1 MLTRNEHPLG
11 LRRHNWRHARA
22 WRVRGVSCGA
32 TSSTSARI
40 SYWMWGS
47 RMLVRSAVATV
58 TPLRMRRSFCAAPPR
73 PPPAHE
79 AARKAGP
86 RWCVTYPPAAPAT
99 PEKPFWA
106 DAIGMAGF
114 GLVGLQ
120 WLMSDMLHLRAVAL
134 ASSTSMIL
142 YNMRAVGK
150 PLVDTTLR
158 TRTLALTAR
167 EGGLRG
173 GLRGGAPLQA
183 AGAAP
188 VLRGW
193 GWATRGGD
201 NTRGGLRGI
210 LSA

>member
-1 MLTRNEHPLG
+1 MRYIYPAGWAQFHPSRLVGSTLLWVPRRTSHVAVTTAIHKPTLVTNSCLSSAIYYARRRNG
-11 LRRHNWRHARA
+11 YSN
-22 WRVRGVSCGA
+22 
-32 TSSTSARI
+32 
-40 SYWMWGS
+40 WMWGS
-47 RMLVRSAVATV
+47 RLLVRSAVATV
-58 TPLRMRRSFCAAPPR
+58 QSRSATLHMRRSFCAAPPR

-79 AARKAGP
+79 AARKAGDNP

-150 PLVDTTLR
+150 PLVGETL
-158 TRTLALTAR
+158 RTLALA
-167 EGGLRG
+167 LA
-173 GLRGGAPLQA
+173 LAQA
-183 AGAAP
+183 
-188 VLRGW
+188 
-193 GWATRGGD
+193 
-201 NTRGGLRGI
+201 
-210 LSA
+210 